1 MLNILRAIFTRR
13 NWRIESW
20 DDAGNTFIECDDIHG
35 TVWDAIKAVFTQSRS
50 LVETERWG
58 RC

>member
-1 MLNILRAIFTRR
+1 MLNIIRAIFTRR

-20 DDAGNTFIECDDIHG
+20 DDAGNTYIEYDDIHG
-35 TVWDAIKAVFTQSRS
+35 TVWDAIKTVFMQSRS

-58 RC
+58 R